1 MKKLFILSILLF
13 FSVNISA
20 QSLLRN
26 GTYSISGNISYS
38 SISNDNSSYTRSV
51 FTFNPN
57 VGYFFYNNF
66 YTALSLDFSYVSDGI
81 VSRTSYGFGP
91 TVRYY
96 FDANRALK
104 PFLGLGY
111 NYSVLSKDVSS
122 DNFIISG
129 GSDFFVTN
137 YFALEASV
145 NYSFINYHEPANSYS
160 GDTKSNMFNVMVG
173 VNYFIH

>member
-26 GTYSISGNISYS
+26 GTYSISGSISYS

-81 VSRTSYGFGP
+81 VSRTSYGF
-91 TVRYY
+91 
-96 FDANRALK
+96 
-104 PFLGLGY
+104 
-111 NYSVLSKDVSS
+111 
-122 DNFIISG
+122 
-129 GSDFFVTN
+129 
-137 YFALEASV
+137 
-145 NYSFINYHEPANSYS
+145 
-160 GDTKSNMFNVMVG
+160 
-173 VNYFIH
+173 